1 MTPITIRT
9 QRGSVVYNVMIRS
22 KLTLIQGDAAHGKTI
37 FLGLA
42 TNSLYTGNQAVH
54 TFAIQGN
61 QTPEEFVDSIK
72 EDAIVCLDEQEVDI
86 FKDAH
91 LLKRML
97 KKNALFVLVYR
108 EPLYGLRYDYRDI
121 ITLETVDG
129 TTTAKRVYPDF
140 NVLPKTGPYIT
151 EDQKSGNT
159 YFSCWLPEVSSMRGK
174 SNCLKYSNDEVLIL
188 DGAAIGCYIEALRA
202 NNVRLFMPPSF
213 EYLVVKR
220 WCKPDVMQLWSPK
233 FPTWERFFSW
243 ICEQSGRLPFKY
255 SKNDVPAVVLK
266 TPLIPWFEYS
276 MCTYKGNGVYIDTI
290 CEKRD
295 SQDACR
301 KILEDIGAPEFYED
315 VYALLPDVLDPDT
328 FEDTVWQCL
337 LQLGVT

>member
-1 MTPITIRT
+1 MTPITIRAT
-9 QRGSVVYNVMIRS
+9 RGKVSYDVRLRS
-22 KLTLIQGDAAHGKTI
+22 KITVLQGDSAEGKT
-37 FLGLA
+37 
-42 TNSLYTGNQAVH
+42 
-54 TFAIQGN
+54 TFIKLS
-61 QTPEEFVDSIK
+61 VDSIFT
-72 EDAIVCLDEQEVDI
+72 ESYDVLTYSTGTGESLTDFINRVRVNTVVCLDEQEVQL
-86 FKDAH
+86 FKDNR
-91 LLKRML
+91 LLKQL
-97 KKNALFVLVYR
+97 CKKEAYFLFVYR
-108 EPLYGLRYDYRDI
+108 KPLYGLRYDYRDVFVFRTTDMLT
-121 ITLETVDG
+121 TLER
-129 TTTAKRVYPDF
+129 AYPDYSE
-140 NVLPKTGPYIT
+140 LPKTGPYIT

-233 FPTWERFFSW
+233 FPSWERFFSW
-243 ICEQSGRLPFKY
+243 LCEQSGRLPFKY
-255 SKNDVPAVVLK
+255 SKKDVPVVVLK
-266 TPLIPWFEYS
+266 TPLIPWFSYN
-276 MCTYKGNGVYIDTI
+276 MCTYRGNGVYIDTV

-301 KILEDIGAPEFYED
+301 KLLEDIGVPGYFED

-337 LQLGVT
+337 LRLGVT